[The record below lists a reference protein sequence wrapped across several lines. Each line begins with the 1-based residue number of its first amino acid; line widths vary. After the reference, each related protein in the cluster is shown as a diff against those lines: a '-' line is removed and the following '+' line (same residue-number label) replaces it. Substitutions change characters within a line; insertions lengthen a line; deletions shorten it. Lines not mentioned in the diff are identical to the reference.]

1 MSRSPPDVQDD
12 PTPWHLG
19 TPSSVS
25 KMAVTSLTA
34 GVGLLVGEVVG
45 EDDGLLLG
53 EVVGAPCGVGF

>member
-1 MSRSPPDVQDD
+1 
-12 PTPWHLG
+12 
-19 TPSSVS
+19 
-25 KMAVTSLTA
+25 MAVTSLTA